1 MPQDFSNSAQFA
13 EHGGKATVL
22 GAGIAGLAV
31 ARGLAQRG
39 VQVTVLEQADGLRE
53 VGAGIQISPNGAAV
67 LRAMGL
73 GEALEDV
80 GLRAEAVELRDGLTG
95 NLVTRLDI
103 GKLRPDQHYYF
114 LHRAD
119 LMKILSTGA
128 RDVGVEMR
136 LLQRI
141 DRVDLSGPRPAW
153 RTMQRS
159 EGDST
164 LLIGADGINS
174 KLRHAMMGCNKP
186 FFTGQVAWRAV
197 VPEHPGAPRV
207 AEVHMGPR
215 RHIVSYPLRGGNW
228 RNIIAVEE
236 RDNWVEESWTQPADL
251 DQMRDAFSDFGPSVQ
266 DWLSRVEDA
275 WLWGLFRHPVADNWY
290 RTQPEGAA
298 VMLGDAAHPT
308 LPFLAQGANM
318 ALEDAWVLSEAVTSG
333 LPIGMALQRYQAAR
347 RLRCVDIVEAA
358 NKNARMY
365 HLSGPMRNLAHMG
378 LRFGGM
384 IAPQFALKRFDWLYD
399 FDVTRESAFAPF
411 KG

>member
-1 MPQDFSNSAQFA
+1 MPQDISNSAQFA
-13 EHGGKATVL
+13 EQGGKATVL

-39 VQVTVLEQADGLRE
+39 IAVTVLEQADGLRE

-73 GEALEDV
+73 GDALEDV

-95 NLVTRLDI
+95 GLVTRLDI
-103 GKLRPDQHYYF
+103 GTLRPDQGYYF

-119 LMKILSTGA
+119 LLNILVAGA

-153 RTMQRS
+153 RTMQRA
-159 EGDST
+159 EGDSA

-174 KLRHAMMGCNKP
+174 KLRHALMGCNKP

-197 VPEHPGAPRV
+197 VPEHPSAPRV

-228 RNIIAVEE
+228 RNIIAIEE
-236 RDNWVEESWTQPADL
+236 RDNWAEESWTQPADL
-251 DQMRDAFSDFGPSVQ
+251 DEMRESFRSFGPRVQ
-266 DWLSRVEDA
+266 EWLSRIEDA
-275 WLWGLFRHPVADNWY
+275 WLWGLFRHPVADEWY
-290 RTQPEGAA
+290 QMLPEGAA
-298 VMLGDAAHPT
+298 VMLGDAVHPT

-318 ALEDAWVLSEAVTSG
+318 ALEDAWVLAEAATSG
-333 LPIGMALQRYQAAR
+333 LPMATALERYQALR
-347 RLRCVDIVEAA
+347 HDRCVKIVEAA

-365 HLSGPMRNLAHMG
+365 HLGGPLRSMAHMG
-378 LRFGGM
+378 LRLGGM

-399 FDVTRESAFAPF
+399 FDVTRHRIGA
-411 KG
+411 